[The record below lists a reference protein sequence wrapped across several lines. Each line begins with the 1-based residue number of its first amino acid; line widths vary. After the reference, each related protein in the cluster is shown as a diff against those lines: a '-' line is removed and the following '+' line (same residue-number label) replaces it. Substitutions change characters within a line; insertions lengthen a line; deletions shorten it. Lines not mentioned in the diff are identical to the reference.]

1 MQGLRSAFM
10 SGTLRTMIPVQLQND
25 SSVMAHRI
33 PIISLCIFAMWC
45 LWWLGVGAWHCF
57 PNAEDLSL
65 SVEAIEKGFLGSI
78 QGLLISYDGRYF
90 TNALHALNPLVWGWF
105 MGYQLMPAIGIL
117 LVVLSFWFLLTTI
130 STGRDWCWKAM
141 LLSISYLMVHLSVT
155 PSLSHDLYWMVS
167 SFVYMWPWAFYFL
180 FLGSMLRYFRTPE
193 GMLRNMWFLTCA
205 ASLVCGIGMNEMFLV
220 LYCLTIAIMALMAW
234 HRGMRTLVSTAPL
247 LVIGMASMAFFV
259 SCPGI
264 GHRLANQE
272 VVRNWNHFVDVISV
286 SVIHLLSF
294 IEETWFG
301 NLMVL
306 PWAIVA
312 SILIPTDLRDRLS
325 AVPWSRAV
333 LYAVIGLCCLWAM
346 TWAYYWP
353 MGADSVAPRRVQ
365 TSLLY
370 GLQIWT
376 WGLIARVL
384 SDGRLR
390 SQSISNFQLNPLIPA
405 ALALVMCG
413 DIMLSQNN
421 ITEIRRE
428 YSEGILPGYR
438 EQMID
443 RHRLLESSLREGTW
457 NVAVVPP
464 ITHLPITVFS
474 TPLIYPNRYEPC
486 WNHSYEHYYRLDEV
500 RLSTDTLSKLNTL
513 LSDG

>member
-1 MQGLRSAFM
+1 MG
-10 SGTLRTMIPVQLQND
+10 GTLRIMIPVQLQND

-33 PIISLCIFAMWC
+33 PIMALCLFAGWC
-45 LWWLGVGAWHCF
+45 LWWLGVGIWHCF

-78 QGLLISYDGRYF
+78 QGLLMSYDGRYF

-117 LVVLSFWFLLTTI
+117 SVVLSLWFLLSGL
-130 STGRDWCWKAM
+130 STEKNWSWKAM

-180 FLGSMLRYFRTPE
+180 FLGSMLRYLRTPE
-193 GMLRNMWFLTCA
+193 GRLRNMWFLLCA

-220 LYCLTIAIMALMAW
+220 LYSVTIAIMALVAW
-234 HRGMRTLVSTAPL
+234 KKGMRTLVSTAPL
-247 LVIGMASMAFFV
+247 VFIGVASMAFFV

-264 GHRLANQE
+264 GHRMADQE
-272 VVRNWNHFVDVISV
+272 VVRDWAHVFDVLSV
-286 SVIHLLSF
+286 SAIHLLSF

-301 NLMVL
+301 NRMVL
-306 PWAIVA
+306 PWAIVVSMLA
-312 SILIPTDLRDRLS
+312 PADLRERLS
-325 AVPWSRAV
+325 AVKWSRLA
-333 LYAVIGLCCLWAM
+333 LFAVIGLCCLWAM

-353 MGADSVAPRRVQ
+353 MGADSMAPRRIQ

-376 WGLIARVL
+376 WGLMVTLVSGKWLHCQR
-384 SDGRLR
+384 
-390 SQSISNFQLNPLIPA
+390 ISNIRLNAFIPA
-405 ALALVMCG
+405 VLAIVMCC
-413 DIMLSQNN
+413 DVMFSHNN

-428 YSEGILPGYR
+428 FSEGTLSGYR
-438 EQMID
+438 EQMLN
-443 RHRLLESSLREGTW
+443 RHSLLEGTSRKGAW

-464 ITHLPITVFS
+464 ITHFPTMVFDP
-474 TPLIYPNRYEPC
+474 PLLYPNRHQDYWNRAYER
-486 WNHSYEHYYRLDEV
+486 YYLLDEV
-500 RLSTDTLSKLNTL
+500 RLSTDTVTKLGIL
-513 LSDG
+513 LSHGQK